1 MPRHIGQVKRK
12 LLRFE
17 ALESRQLLSGV
28 VNIITN
34 PTLFTPRP
42 AFPLAGPMP
51 PNLAGDVVLVGNTDA
66 NQISMRSTGVAF
78 QYEFTGL
85 DTTQLL
91 VNGSPMGSPV
101 TVGGINGDIDVR
113 LGGNEDTFVFLPQSA
128 TADSVALGDVLIWSV
143 GGDTVEI
150 GAFDPI
156 TGLSVG
162 KTGVAFSGELAIAGV
177 GAASTTELRISNSS
191 VTGPTIV
198 RNPAGNIDAKVVDS
212 IFNGAPV
219 PGPTVPLAIIPGPGG
234 GPEGGAFSIGN
245 LAGQDIIDI
254 LGTTT
259 FGTGGI
265 APGPAL
271 TIYNYG
277 GGSQITFGA
286 EAADRIAAIDVF
298 GDLVMRSRGN
308 PLGILDYLS
317 MDNVTV
323 TEAMVIDHDGG
334 PGGSTVTI
342 TDSDF
347 GTNLLDPVADNAFF
361 ASSGNGTGSFTMSDS
376 TAPWGLFVTH
386 VQQTVPGPPTDTG
399 SSFTQIEGSLVNGVL
414 TSQVGTRALGPIPTL
429 PAWLPAF
436 FPGINGALL
445 NAGYTPG
452 DGLLVQGGLGQ
463 DTVNVIGTAV
473 GGASRFELWQ
483 GANNLTMRTDD
494 STDPA
499 ITVPSLFYNT
509 RTVLAFGLG
518 TGVDN
523 VELRDIMIPIQVNMQ
538 FGFGRDILSLKEQTM
553 LPLFGAPV
561 VVLNGGADINDL
573 DIDPTV
579 VPNPLLGLIGIW
591 L

>member
-1 MPRHIGQVKRK
+1 MPRHIRQAKRK

-34 PTLFTPRP
+34 PALFTPRP

-66 NQISMRSTGVAF
+66 NQISMRSTGNAF
-78 QYEFTGL
+78 EYEFTGL
-85 DTTQLL
+85 DSTQLW

-113 LGGNEDTFVFLPQSA
+113 LGGNEDTFMFLPQSA
-128 TADSVALGDVLIWSV
+128 AAQSVALADVLIWSV
-143 GGDTVEI
+143 GGDRIEI
-150 GAFDPI
+150 GGFDASGNG
-156 TGLSVG
+156 TGQM
-162 KTGVAFSGELAIAGV
+162 GVAISGELAVAGV

-219 PGPTVPLAIIPGPGG
+219 PGPTVPLAVIPGPGG
-234 GPEGGAFSIGN
+234 GPEGAAFSIGN
-245 LAGQDIIDI
+245 LAGQDIVNI
-254 LGTTT
+254 LGTTR

-265 APGPAL
+265 APGTAL

-286 EAADRIAAIDVF
+286 ETADGAAAIDVY
-298 GDLVMRSRGN
+298 GNLGIRSSGN
-308 PLGILDYLS
+308 PIGILDYVR
-317 MDNVTV
+317 MDHVTV
-323 TEAMVIDHDGG
+323 SEAMVIDHDGG

-342 TDSDF
+342 TNSDF
-347 GTNLLDPVADNAFF
+347 GTNLLDPAADNAVFVG
-361 ASSGNGTGSFTMSDS
+361 SGNGTGSFTMTDS
-376 TAPWGLFVTH
+376 TSPWGLFVTH
-386 VQQTVPGPPTDTG
+386 VEQIAPGPPTDTG
-399 SSFTQIEGSLVNGVL
+399 SSFTQIEGHLENGVL
-414 TSQVGTRALGPIPTL
+414 TSQVGTRALGPIPVL
-429 PAWLPAF
+429 PAWLPAL
-436 FPGINGALL
+436 FPGINGALV

-452 DGLLVQGGLGQ
+452 DGLLVQGGLAQ
-463 DTVNVIGTAV
+463 DTVNVFGTQI
-473 GGASRFELWQ
+473 GGAARFELWQ
-483 GANNLTMRTDD
+483 GANNLTMRTDN

-509 RTVLAFGLG
+509 RTVGAFGLG

-523 VELRDIMIPIQVNMQ
+523 VELRDIVIPIQVNMQ
-538 FGFGRDILSLKEQTM
+538 FGFGQDILTLKEQTI
-553 LPLFGAPV
+553 LPAFGAPV

-573 DIDPTV
+573 EIDPSV
-579 VPNPLLGLIGIW
+579 FPNPLLGLIGIW
-591 L
+591 I